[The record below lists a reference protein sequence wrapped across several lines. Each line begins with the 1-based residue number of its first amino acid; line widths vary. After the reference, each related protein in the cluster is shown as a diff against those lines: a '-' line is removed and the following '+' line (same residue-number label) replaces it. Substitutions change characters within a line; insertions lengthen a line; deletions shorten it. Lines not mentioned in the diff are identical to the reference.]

1 MGSDLGDFIV
11 LIPGRKSIE
20 YFSSLSGSP
29 RKETAALGQDGKVLM
44 KLLGKNVAYNSKQLQ
59 STRSTI
65 EDCALH
71 VLCRVKLKD
80 LKLREYQELF
90 SSAVHLKS
98 ADDIVAML
106 TILLVVD
113 L

>member
-1 MGSDLGDFIV
+1 
-11 LIPGRKSIE
+11 
-20 YFSSLSGSP
+20 
-29 RKETAALGQDGKVLM
+29 M
-44 KLLGKNVAYNSKQLQ
+44 KLLGKNVAYNSKPLQ
-59 STRSTI
+59 ASQTTI

-80 LKLREYQELF
+80 LKLREYQQLF
-90 SSAVHLKS
+90 TSTVHLKS
-98 ADDIVAML
+98 ADDMVAMM